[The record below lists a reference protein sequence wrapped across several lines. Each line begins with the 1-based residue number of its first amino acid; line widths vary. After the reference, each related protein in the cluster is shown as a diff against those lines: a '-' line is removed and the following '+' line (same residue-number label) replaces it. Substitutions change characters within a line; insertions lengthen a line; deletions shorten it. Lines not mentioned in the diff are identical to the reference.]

1 MNYTI
6 LLDSA
11 AKRQLRKLPQ
21 PVSEKLDEAVR
32 SLASDPR
39 PSGCVKL
46 ENTKNSYRIRVG
58 SYRIV
63 YTVDDSDRIVK
74 VVEAGNRRDM
84 YK

>member
-1 MNYTI
+1 MKYTV

-11 AKRQLRKLPQ
+11 AKRQLRKLPKEI
-21 PVSEKLDEAVR
+21 SEKLYEAIHTLEDE
-32 SLASDPR
+32 PR
-39 PSGCVKL
+39 PVGCVKL
-46 ENTKNSYRIRVG
+46 ENTSNAYRIRVG

-63 YTVDDSDRIVK
+63 YRVDDKIRIVK

>member
-11 AKRQLRKLPQ
+11 VSRQLRKLPVE
-21 PVSEKLDEAVR
+21 VSQKLDEAIR
-32 SLASDPR
+32 SLADEPR

-46 ENTKNSYRIRVG
+46 ENSKNSYRIRVG
-58 SYRIV
+58 NFRVVYIVDDAIRIV
-63 YTVDDSDRIVK
+63 N